1 MVHLSRVLVE
11 IEHLQDKLE
20 KLLNKKEQ
28 ESLLAGL
35 FHIHRVEHQNDNK
48 KERMERAWLFGCKS
62 QMLNAKD
69 LTVRHLTTRHI
80 ETSDDDRLID

>member
-1 MVHLSRVLVE
+1 VE

-35 FHIHRVEHQNDNK
+35 FHIHRVEHQIDNN
-48 KERMERAWLFGCKS
+48 KERMERVW
-62 QMLNAKD
+62 
-69 LTVRHLTTRHI
+69 
-80 ETSDDDRLID
+80 

>member
-1 MVHLSRVLVE
+1 VE

-48 KERMERAWLFGCKS
+48 KTIRKEWNACGCLVVNS
-62 QMLNAKD
+62 NAKD